1 MKGSKLTILYKDSDK
16 KEKVRC
22 LVDKWTF
29 QDRAM
34 SVGGQFITF
43 TIVSEIPI
51 PFAIGDYCEY
61 RGVTYY
67 LNNLPSV
74 DQTAKPKRIGNAFK
88 YDGVRFDSVSNDLG
102 RVTMLDITPT
112 TGDYVAAMGTNYTG
126 SATFQLFCGEK
137 KAIVQ
142 GKTVTY
148 TPVCTLAGKMQANL
162 DRAFPKDGWHI
173 RVNLSSTEVKKGV
186 VQLVTH
192 TDDKVLSFNNT
203 TVASALAEVQNT
215 FKLDYFIKGRDI
227 YIGYTLG
234 AVTSDQSV
242 IDETSANKKYFYFGY
257 GKGYADEENQGK
269 ALFEV
274 KRTVNTSQQ
283 IITRLRA
290 MGSTKNMPYR
300 YYNKQY
306 NLSQSLFPQNL
317 QLPDTFETPEVKA
330 KRNVARKEKY
340 PFLRSVLGDTND
352 AYIDKNDDCLST
364 KEGLREGSAQ
374 WDGSNQDLEE
384 IYPTIKEATYGEL
397 RTAECEDMDGHTEVN
412 GGTPDSNGHKSF
424 LNYEDTERIDEI
436 LAVGYLADGKLIDNA
451 HVGNGI
457 IPQEG
462 AVYPYEDKN
471 AVISENTINGANIQ
485 NAGGQYSTGEVTLFT
500 IENQNAGSYF
510 MAASFG
516 HIWAGVKYYS
526 SHGGVI
532 EAGYRIKIYATPK
545 STNKEK
551 EIGMCTVFVK
561 DVKNDSSDFSEF
573 ELPHLPDVTSKHP
586 QIESITLTEK
596 SDVRVTFEIVFYR
609 REYFGTDYSL
619 TYFVGKS
626 KKAVDLPTDYKSQYR
641 WAEVQYADNFLN
653 TPFNIIIKDLGIK
666 DWKAQFNSK
675 DKPMLVMSDGRC
687 VAREFEIGDDVKRV
701 TYTKNGKKYN
711 GWQLRLTRAS
721 DTSLHTYYPSETDRL
736 QAGDHFVLTGIMM
749 PDVYIKAAEVRLLT
763 AATQYLADNCETKY
777 TYEPH
782 LDDIYLTRNFDKCEE
797 AGDVTKSV
805 YWNLYAGLRF
815 PFLGIPETSD
825 EKEVLPIIN
834 ITMET
839 ITIKEGDGLTPKVE
853 ITLNDKI
860 EQSTYQKITTA
871 VDRIYNGSLFSQL
884 GIGGGGLT
892 ASDVTMLIKRLG
904 DASYISKTS
913 PDTAQEIITFLK
925 GIILGRNYS
934 IDGDGNAILNLIK
947 SVGIENT
954 GDFIT
959 KNLTVT
965 GMMKVFKLIID
976 EVKSAGGALIMTPA
990 DGFTVDKVVPVGTDG
1005 AELKST
1011 EEIFNLFTVGGK
1023 YIGVEDGALADIR
1036 TVHKEVD
1043 ESKIAGYR
1051 LYWKATDGSKAR
1063 RNMWKVEDQALCKT
1077 DNLADGTTY
1086 NAANKEYWCAV
1097 TDRNQDGKPVSVE
1110 IDGQLYDCNYITI
1123 STTNKLKDCVVNPAV
1138 GDEIVMLGYQGT
1150 DDAERQSAI
1159 YMSAYSSMDTGL
1171 RAPLLGFYQGVNDFD
1186 LASHRT
1192 SYFDARKGKFVGEF
1206 EVVTESGS
1214 VPIEDYI
1221 KDKASIDI
1229 DTYRLMPS
1237 TTVINTGRDESALL
1251 SVVHQTG
1258 KVSEIISKPTDG
1270 FYILADFYDLNGK
1283 PFSGAS
1289 FEIGDEITSQLFKDL
1304 KASRVVL
1311 TLQKLVGVNQLKDLD
1326 KCAVTTVADGE
1337 GGTDGKGI
1345 KTVTA
1350 HYGLSASPSAEPTEW
1365 KDTPQVMTPEKRYL
1379 WSYETTVYTDNT
1391 KKDTAKHIIGVYGD
1405 SGKNGVDGYTAYLS
1419 PARITLDTDS
1429 NGMVPNA
1436 KIKDAKAVIHV
1447 INGSNEISI
1456 GDINAVSLEAKG
1468 CTAVTDTVTI
1478 GARRYMCVK
1487 LDTIESVTDESG
1499 TYTNPLSTVDVTVT
1513 LNSGAVL
1520 VARMEVAINLHK
1532 VMATLK
1538 VEQNK
1543 ITQRVTA
1550 TETATEQLSNGVA
1563 TLNTRVTELQTADGQ
1578 ILAQVKTVKDTVDGH
1593 TDSISQLAVRQ
1604 GEIALSVKEASA
1616 PRNLLTG
1623 TAFRFDKDFTQNNVD
1638 YPCHVSETE
1647 RYKGTNSVVIDVNEA
1662 NAVYSGIILK
1672 SLVISPGI
1680 SYTFSFLSKTVAGHE
1695 PDVFY
1700 YEVQAF
1706 KKDGS
1711 QSVKYRLAGG
1721 NIHRSEEWARTT
1733 STFVTAEDVNY
1744 IKVIIFINKSGKAYI
1759 ARPML
1764 EEGDKYTGWTLSV
1777 DDDIKAVQG
1786 AGVNLNKERIELN
1799 GRTVFIGSD
1808 GNELAVF
1815 DNGKIEANLIDAKKI
1830 VATGIQAQTIDAKN
1844 AVFKNLTVEGD
1855 STFKG
1860 TINAKSGNIA
1870 GFNIESNVLKNIVEE
1885 NSPIAGSSIII
1896 NDKFSG
1902 IFSGIGTDVVPA
1914 TSGYRVA
1921 AAFESTSQNNS
1932 MNVAARFIASGAS
1945 VENVALLIP
1954 NGVIKGFRRYFRV
1967 VDANTTL
1974 KNTDSTILVRNN
1986 DLAITLPAN
1995 CEDGQ
2000 EYTIYLS
2007 SVHMTLT
2014 ASGNDNI
2021 GLVTKNGGLSFS
2033 LIRQKTYGFD
2043 NEVMRISVV
2052 YDRIQ
2057 QVWMVSRDI
2066 AK

>member
-1 MKGSKLTILYKDSDK
+1 
-16 KEKVRC
+16 
-22 LVDKWTF
+22 
-29 QDRAM
+29 
-34 SVGGQFITF
+34 
-43 TIVSEIPI
+43 
-51 PFAIGDYCEY
+51 
-61 RGVTYY
+61 
-67 LNNLPSV
+67 
-74 DQTAKPKRIGNAFK
+74 
-88 YDGVRFDSVSNDLG
+88 
-102 RVTMLDITPT
+102 
-112 TGDYVAAMGTNYTG
+112 
-126 SATFQLFCGEK
+126 
-137 KAIVQ
+137 
-142 GKTVTY
+142 
-148 TPVCTLAGKMQANL
+148 
-162 DRAFPKDGWHI
+162 
-173 RVNLSSTEVKKGV
+173 
-186 VQLVTH
+186 
-192 TDDKVLSFNNT
+192 
-203 TVASALAEVQNT
+203 
-215 FKLDYFIKGRDI
+215 
-227 YIGYTLG
+227 
-234 AVTSDQSV
+234 
-242 IDETSANKKYFYFGY
+242 
-257 GKGYADEENQGK
+257 
-269 ALFEV
+269 
-274 KRTVNTSQQ
+274 
-283 IITRLRA
+283 
-290 MGSTKNMPYR
+290 
-300 YYNKQY
+300 
-306 NLSQSLFPQNL
+306 
-317 QLPDTFETPEVKA
+317 
-330 KRNVARKEKY
+330 
-340 PFLRSVLGDTND
+340 
-352 AYIDKNDDCLST
+352 
-364 KEGLREGSAQ
+364 
-374 WDGSNQDLEE
+374 
-384 IYPTIKEATYGEL
+384 
-397 RTAECEDMDGHTEVN
+397 
-412 GGTPDSNGHKSF
+412 
-424 LNYEDTERIDEI
+424 
-436 LAVGYLADGKLIDNA
+436 
-451 HVGNGI
+451 
-457 IPQEG
+457 
-462 AVYPYEDKN
+462 
-471 AVISENTINGANIQ
+471 
-485 NAGGQYSTGEVTLFT
+485 
-500 IENQNAGSYF
+500 
-510 MAASFG
+510 
-516 HIWAGVKYYS
+516 
-526 SHGGVI
+526 
-532 EAGYRIKIYATPK
+532 
-545 STNKEK
+545 
-551 EIGMCTVFVK
+551 
-561 DVKNDSSDFSEF
+561 
-573 ELPHLPDVTSKHP
+573 
-586 QIESITLTEK
+586 
-596 SDVRVTFEIVFYR
+596 
-609 REYFGTDYSL
+609 
-619 TYFVGKS
+619 
-626 KKAVDLPTDYKSQYR
+626 
-641 WAEVQYADNFLN
+641 
-653 TPFNIIIKDLGIK
+653 
-666 DWKAQFNSK
+666 
-675 DKPMLVMSDGRC
+675 
-687 VAREFEIGDDVKRV
+687 
-701 TYTKNGKKYN
+701 
-711 GWQLRLTRAS
+711 
-721 DTSLHTYYPSETDRL
+721 
-736 QAGDHFVLTGIMM
+736 
-749 PDVYIKAAEVRLLT
+749 
-763 AATQYLADNCETKY
+763 
-777 TYEPH
+777 
-782 LDDIYLTRNFDKCEE
+782 
-797 AGDVTKSV
+797 
-805 YWNLYAGLRF
+805 
-815 PFLGIPETSD
+815 
-825 EKEVLPIIN
+825 
-834 ITMET
+834 
-839 ITIKEGDGLTPKVE
+839 
-853 ITLNDKI
+853 
-860 EQSTYQKITTA
+860 
-871 VDRIYNGSLFSQL
+871 
-884 GIGGGGLT
+884 
-892 ASDVTMLIKRLG
+892 
-904 DASYISKTS
+904 
-913 PDTAQEIITFLK
+913 
-925 GIILGRNYS
+925 
-934 IDGDGNAILNLIK
+934 
-947 SVGIENT
+947 
-954 GDFIT
+954 
-959 KNLTVT
+959 
-965 GMMKVFKLIID
+965 MMKVFKLIID

-1063 RNMWKVEDQALCKT
+1063 RNMWKVGDQALCKT

-1086 NAANKEYWCAV
+1086 NAANKKYWCAV
-1097 TDRNQDGKPVSVE
+1097 TDRNQAGKPVPVE

-1150 DDAERQSAI
+1150 DEPERQSAI

-1221 KDKASIDI
+1221 KDKASVNI

-1283 PFSGAS
+1283 PNSGYS
-1289 FEIGDEITSQLFKDL
+1289 YEIGDKIKSIFLIDEKI
-1304 KASRVVL
+1304 SRVVL
-1311 TLQKLVGVNQLKDLD
+1311 TLQRRVGVNQLEDLD
-1326 KCAVTTVADGE
+1326 KCTVTTVADGE

-1365 KDTPQVMTPEKRYL
+1365 KDAPQVMTPEKRYL
-1379 WSYETTVYTDNT
+1379 WSYETTVYTDNAQ
-1391 KKDTAKHIIGVYGD
+1391 KDTAKHIIGVYGD

-1468 CTAVTDTVTI
+1468 CTAVTDTVTV

-1487 LDTIESVTDESG
+1487 LNTIESVTDESG

-1563 TLNTRVTELQTADGQ
+1563 TLNTRVTELQTTDGQ

-1604 GEIALSVKEASA
+1604 GEIDLSVKEASA
-1616 PRNLLTG
+1616 PRNLFTG

-1647 RYKGTNSVVIDVNEA
+1647 RYKGTNSVVVDINEA
-1662 NAVYSGIILK
+1662 NVVYCGIILK

-1695 PDVFY
+1695 PDTFY

-1721 NIHRSEEWARTT
+1721 NIHSSEEWARTT

-1744 IKVIIFINKSGKAYI
+1744 IKVIIFVNKSGKAYI

-1764 EEGDKYTGWTLSV
+1764 EEGDKYTGWTLSPN
-1777 DDDIKAVQG
+1777 DDIKAMQG
-1786 AGVNLNKERIELN
+1786 AGVNVNKERIELN

-1844 AVFKNLTVEGD
+1844 AVFKNLTVDGD

-1885 NSPIAGSSIII
+1885 NSPIVGSSIII

-1902 IFSGIGTDVVPA
+1902 IFSGMGTDVVPA
-1914 TSGYRVA
+1914 KRGYRVA

-2043 NEVMRISVV
+2043 NEVTRMSVV
-2052 YDRIQ
+2052 YDRSQ

>member
-1 MKGSKLTILYKDSDK
+1 MIIYGIDDNKLLDAILTESAEHEQELGKSDFVRLSWESDTKVTIPTGAYIVPFTDGLKYRLLDNYMPSETDKGFRY
-16 KEKVRC
+16 EPE
-22 LVDKWTF
+22 F
-29 QDRAM
+29 QHPLM
-34 SVGGQFITF
+34 W
-43 TIVSEIPI
+43 
-51 PFAIGDYCEY
+51 
-61 RGVTYY
+61 
-67 LNNLPSV
+67 
-74 DQTAKPKRIGNAFK
+74 
-88 YDGVRFDSVSNDLG
+88 LG
-102 RVTMLDITPT
+102 RVPFLYVTKDQDGNDIKQQEWSFDGLTVT
-112 TGDYVAAMGTNYTG
+112 ALEYACKAINEAFNITDEKKKFTYTLCGNVDASVSFSISSNDILSVLSSIAQACKTNVCEWHLSWEHKALYFG
-126 SATFQLFCGEK
+126 QVSINLGEK
-137 KAIVQ
+137 V
-142 GKTVTY
+142 
-148 TPVCTLAGKMQANL
+148 PLL
-162 DRAFPKDGWHI
+162 
-173 RVNLSSTEVKKGV
+173 
-186 VQLVTH
+186 
-192 TDDKVLSFNNT
+192 KVHNNIQT
-203 TVASALAEVQNT
+203 ASVSESKESYYNC
-215 FKLDYFIKGRDI
+215 
-227 YIGYTLG
+227 
-234 AVTSDQSV
+234 
-242 IDETSANKKYFYFGY
+242 FYP
-257 GKGYADEENQGK
+257 Q
-269 ALFEV
+269 
-274 KRTVNTSQQ
+274 
-283 IITRLRA
+283 
-290 MGSTKNMPYR
+290 GSTKNMSRKALVGTGNVATLARLGLNKEKYPDGCIYIGPDGKVITKAEFDASNAIKQTLALSFDDVYPHIDLYVYSIRKRTR
-300 YYNKQY
+300 YIKNSHTNEIELDSKGNKKIYTIWYMRLAYCTTVKETGKTPINTTVDKDEHGKSVTHYWYDYEIDRKKQILQGYTLKGMFKVNTHTTNNQY
-306 NLSQSLFPQNL
+306 DALSQSLVGQPNGQ
-317 QLPDTFETPEVKA
+317 DGFEMSYHDEENHDIPSSSTDGDSGV
-330 KRNVARKEKY
+330 
-340 PFLRSVLGDTND
+340 SVLKGDYEIVMYQSGDTIIPTNED
-352 AYIDKNDDCLST
+352 
-364 KEGLREGSAQ
+364 EGLIPHGNSIPDLTCNIVVLFNIVMGDAEIISAQ
-374 WDGSNQDLEE
+374 EELASCTIQEINRRVQDNNNYTSSSN
-384 IYPTIKEATYGEL
+384 PVAF
-397 RTAECEDMDGHTEVN
+397 AEN
-412 GGTPDSNGHKSF
+412 NPS
-424 LNYEDTERIDEI
+424 LYI
-436 LAVGYLADGKLIDNA
+436 
-451 HVGNGI
+451 
-457 IPQEG
+457 
-462 AVYPYEDKN
+462 
-471 AVISENTINGANIQ
+471 
-485 NAGGQYSTGEVTLFT
+485 GQ
-500 IENQNAGSYF
+500 
-510 MAASFG
+510 
-516 HIWAGVKYYS
+516 K
-526 SHGGVI
+526 
-532 EAGYRIKIYATPK
+532 
-545 STNKEK
+545 
-551 EIGMCTVFVK
+551 
-561 DVKNDSSDFSEF
+561 
-573 ELPHLPDVTSKHP
+573 
-586 QIESITLTEK
+586 
-596 SDVRVTFEIVFYR
+596 VTFDD
-609 REYFGTDYSL
+609 GQ
-619 TYFVGKS
+619 GC
-626 KKAVDLPTDYKSQYR
+626 Q
-641 WAEVQYADNFLN
+641 LN
-653 TPFNIIIKDLGIK
+653 TRVIKL
-666 DWKAQFNSK
+666 
-675 DKPMLVMSDGRC
+675 
-687 VAREFEIGDDVKRV
+687 
-701 TYTKNGKKYN
+701 
-711 GWQLRLTRAS
+711 
-721 DTSLHTYYPSETDRL
+721 
-736 QAGDHFVLTGIMM
+736 
-749 PDVYIKAAEVRLLT
+749 
-763 AATQYLADNCETKY
+763 
-777 TYEPH
+777 
-782 LDDIYLTRNFDKCEE
+782 
-797 AGDVTKSV
+797 VTKSD
-805 YWNLYAGLRF
+805 N
-815 PFLGIPETSD
+815 
-825 EKEVLPIIN
+825 PIIQE
-834 ITMET
+834 ITVGNQIIKGT
-839 ITIKEGDGLTPKVE
+839 ISQLKEGFNNILSGNFSGGW
-853 ITLNDKI
+853 LNN
-860 EQSTYQKITTA
+860 EQVSAIVQNYTMSRFLRK
-871 VDRIYNGSLFSQL
+871 
-884 GIGGGGLT
+884 
-892 ASDVTMLIKRLG
+892 DV
-904 DASYISKTS
+904 
-913 PDTAQEIITFLK
+913 PDIAQEIITFLK

-954 GDFIT
+954 GDIIT

-976 EVKSAGGALIMTPA
+976 EAKSAGGALIMTPA

-1043 ESKIAGYR
+1043 ESKVAGYR
-1051 LYWKATDGSKAR
+1051 LYWKATDGNKAR
-1063 RNMWKVEDQALCKT
+1063 RNMWKVGDQALCKT

-1150 DDAERQSAI
+1150 DEPERQSAI

-1487 LDTIESVTDESG
+1487 LNTIESVTDESG

-2043 NEVMRISVV
+2043 NEVMRISMV